1 MWKLKTIVNIRD
13 HLELKIINVKV
24 VSADDFRPSKYET
37 LGLHLQN
44 GKANKKKSKTT
55 SKKNKNKKNKKQN
68 KGNS

>member
-1 MWKLKTIVNIRD
+1 LEQHTSMRKLKAIVNIRE

-44 GKANKKKSKTT
+44 GKGNKKKSKTM
-55 SKKNKNKKNKKQN
+55 SKKKKQ
-68 KGNS
+68 K